1 MNSKII
7 LRDFSLLNVKQE
19 IINVQNTINEYLNKG
34 YTIKASNITKMNEM
48 KYLIYV
54 LLEKD

>member
-1 MNSKII
+1 MYK
-7 LRDFSLLNVKQE
+7 
-19 IINVQNTINEYLNKG
+19 INEYLKNG
-34 YTIKASNITKMNEM
+34 YTIKSSNITEMNEM

>member
-1 MNSKII
+1 MDSKII
-7 LRDFSLLNVKQE
+7 LRDFSVLNVKQE

-34 YTIKASNITKMNEM
+34 YTIKSSNITEMNEM